1 MTLTPSRAAR
11 RLVPA
16 LTLPVLLCGSFAASV
31 RPALALELALKQ
43 DDKPAVAVKKDGDEK
58 KDAKTYTIQRKY
70 KAGDVNRYNIGVDV
84 SGAQS
89 VTLSLLLK
97 NTIKDVKADGG
108 ATILGEFEKATAV
121 IAGGDTEIT
130 GFLPTLTQTFSAAG
144 KLTDLKTEGGN
155 PAIAQTGFLNIIK
168 SVLDVAVYPPTA
180 IKPGDTWE
188 YHTDTAQADQKLKGT
203 ATFVGL
209 ESVDGMPTYKIK
221 TLTDGTATAPN
232 PATGDKVNIKTH
244 AEGTQNLD
252 AATGKVV
259 KVQTSVTSKVD
270 GGVGDFAVK
279 LTIVLVTGDA
289 AAKPGDKPADK
300 TGEKKTSDKDGAKPG
315 AGR

>member
-1 MTLTPSRAAR
+1 MISRPSRAAR

-16 LTLPVLLCGSFAASV
+16 LALPVLLGGSFAASV
-31 RPALALELALKQ
+31 RPSLALKLAPRQ
-43 DDKPAVAVKKDGDEK
+43 DDKPAVTVKKDGDEK
-58 KDAKTYTIQRKY
+58 KDVKTYTIQRKY
-70 KAGDVNRYNIGVDV
+70 KVGDVDRYNIAVDV

-89 VTLSLLLK
+89 VNLGLLLK

-108 ATILGEFEKATAV
+108 ATILGEFEKATAT
-121 IAGGDTEIT
+121 IAGGDQEIT

-155 PAIAQTGFLNIIK
+155 PAITQTGFLNIVK

-180 IKPGDTWE
+180 LKPGDTWE
-188 YHTDTAQADQKLKGT
+188 YHADASQADQKVKGT

-209 ESVDGMPTYKIK
+209 ETVDGTPTYKIK
-221 TLTDGTATAPN
+221 TLTDGAATAPN
-232 PATGDKVNIKTH
+232 PANGDKVNIKTH

-252 AATGKVV
+252 VVTGKLV
-259 KVQTSVTSKVD
+259 KVQTSVSSKVD

-279 LTIVLVTGDA
+279 FTMALVTGD
-289 AAKPGDKPADK
+289 AAKPGDKPADAK
-300 TGEKKTSDKDGAKPG
+300 PADKKAGDKDGAKTG